1 MRTIAGSLALTSLA
15 LLIPLEGS
23 AQLQSPTTWRWRTD
37 APAAVTN
44 VPDEVRD
51 STFAF
56 VEMPPGW
63 HVTMGPG
70 GVLYDPRYFADGAYS
85 IESQIYHFPNSTNA
99 EYGFAVGGRQLE
111 GQQARYVAFVARADG
126 SVAAWEQQ
134 GSERRMLSDWK
145 HADAV
150 VPNDGKAV
158 VGNLFRLSVSGGEAI
173 LRANGLD
180 VLIVPLE
187 GLALDGQFGFRV
199 GPGVNLHVATYT
211 VQLQLAPARR

>member
-1 MRTIAGSLALTSLA
+1 
-15 LLIPLEGS
+15 
-23 AQLQSPTTWRWRTD
+23 
-37 APAAVTN
+37 
-44 VPDEVRD
+44 
-51 STFAF
+51 
-56 VEMPPGW
+56 
-63 HVTMGPG
+63 
-70 GVLYDPRYFADGAYS
+70 
-85 IESQIYHFPNSTNA
+85 
-99 EYGFAVGGRQLE
+99 
-111 GQQARYVAFVARADG
+111 
-126 SVAAWEQQ
+126 
-134 GSERRMLSDWK
+134 MLSDWK